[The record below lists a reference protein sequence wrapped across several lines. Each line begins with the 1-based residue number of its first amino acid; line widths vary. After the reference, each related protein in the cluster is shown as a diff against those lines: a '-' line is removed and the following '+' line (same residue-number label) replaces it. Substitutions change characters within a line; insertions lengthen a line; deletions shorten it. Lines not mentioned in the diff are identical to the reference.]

1 MTSSKQMPFLQLSEA
16 ICSRYD
22 EKRIIRTGDNKMNE
36 RNIPTEVVAKLLAAG
51 AAQGERLAQD
61 VAVELWSVTNM
72 AVAMLIADLHR
83 AGMID
88 AEQLADRLLRQADQS
103 GVSELSRQAI
113 GTLAAQVLGYAAQ
126 GDPPLRP

>member
-22 EKRIIRTGDNKMNE
+22 EKRIIRTRDNKMNE

-88 AEQLADRLLRQADQS
+88 AEQLADRLLRQADQP
-103 GVSELSRQAI
+103 GASELSRQAI
-113 GTLAAQVLGYAAQ
+113 GTLAAQVLGFAAQ